1 MYVFIEGGDVG
12 GGGGGEEEIVEKTK
26 QARAVIHLHLK
37 LEY

>member
-1 MYVFIEGGDVG
+1 MFSLRVG
-12 GGGGGEEEIVEKTK
+12 MWGEGGGEEEIVEKTK